1 MACCKL
7 LANRE
12 FKLAAP
18 RPAAAAAPD
27 APRQTERQNT
37 RSGAAQAATGNRV
50 AAPIGGTSRGCQ
62 AVFAS
67 LAIAVLG
74 PHGLTGG
81 RPGALPVRLIV
92 AALA

>member
-37 RSGAAQAATGNRV
+37 RSGAAQAATPWQPGCRADLQV
-50 AAPIGGTSRGCQ
+50 GARLSRTRR
-62 AVFAS
+62 S
-67 LAIAVLG
+67 IDN
-74 PHGLTGG
+74 PD
-81 RPGALPVRLIV
+81 
-92 AALA
+92 